1 MYVEL
6 LSAALAADQRGPMT
20 SEDVRASA
28 IDCRARMLGSRSR
41 TDRSAVSEL
50 ASEVDYDRS
59 LINLCKVLGIDSGPE
74 RFAQPGPERT
84 RLEGALAQEGED
96 LTTDGSADITDQ
108 TS

>member
-1 MYVEL
+1 MPFSPL
-6 LSAALAADQRGPMT
+6 CGA
-20 SEDVRASA
+20 ASA
-28 IDCRARMLGSRSR
+28 ELEFDDLNVEGQPPGVMLK
-41 TDRSAVSEL
+41 DV
-50 ASEVDYDRS
+50 
-59 LINLCKVLGIDSGPE
+59 VLGIDSDPE